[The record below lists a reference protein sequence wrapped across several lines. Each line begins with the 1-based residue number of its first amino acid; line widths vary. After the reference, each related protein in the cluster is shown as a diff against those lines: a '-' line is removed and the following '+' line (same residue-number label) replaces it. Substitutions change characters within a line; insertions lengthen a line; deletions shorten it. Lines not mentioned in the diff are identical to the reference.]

1 MWWKRSASR
10 HLSPE
15 GRNSSPFRCFY
26 VKQGN
31 EAMPSDILLNER
43 SLYDAI
49 YWHTTGN
56 PSGGDALGHVVF
68 LADELDPILSTGAN
82 DRTWRGR
89 SPSLTVIAG

>member
-1 MWWKRSASR
+1 
-10 HLSPE
+10 
-15 GRNSSPFRCFY
+15 
-26 VKQGN
+26 
-31 EAMPSDILLNER
+31 MPSDILLNER

-89 SPSLTVIAG
+89 RVVTQFEMGYHAMR

>member
-1 MWWKRSASR
+1 
-10 HLSPE
+10 
-15 GRNSSPFRCFY
+15 
-26 VKQGN
+26 
-31 EAMPSDILLNER
+31 MPSDILLNER

-89 SPSLTVIAG
+89 SSSLTVIAG

>member
-1 MWWKRSASR
+1 
-10 HLSPE
+10 
-15 GRNSSPFRCFY
+15 
-26 VKQGN
+26 
-31 EAMPSDILLNER
+31 MPSDILLNER

-89 SPSLTVIAG
+89 SNSSESRGNEQLTAGGERI

>member
-1 MWWKRSASR
+1 
-10 HLSPE
+10 
-15 GRNSSPFRCFY
+15 
-26 VKQGN
+26 
-31 EAMPSDILLNER
+31 MPSDILLNER

-89 SPSLTVIAG
+89 NPSLTVMAG

>member
-1 MWWKRSASR
+1 
-10 HLSPE
+10 
-15 GRNSSPFRCFY
+15 
-26 VKQGN
+26 
-31 EAMPSDILLNER
+31 MPSDILLNER

-89 SPSLTVIAG
+89 SPSLTVIAIWYSIYCERWGGWDTSPVANRGAPSPSEPEV

>member
-1 MWWKRSASR
+1 
-10 HLSPE
+10 
-15 GRNSSPFRCFY
+15 
-26 VKQGN
+26 
-31 EAMPSDILLNER
+31 MPSDILLNER

-89 SPSLTVIAG
+89 SPSLTVIAEWDSMYCERWGGWDTSPVANRGAPSPSEPEV